1 MSLKHKKSEHFNP
14 LTLHKNVCNPKLKL
28 KIKVT
33 INIKTSRKHVN
44 TRCSDVNYVQNST
57 WKLLRLPSFYS
68 QPQVSYDNT
77 VDKAFTIIWHL
88 ALHKRQWHTKQK
100 EKKSRCLKEYQPCF
114 VSDFYFHKTL
124 QKFVFPSQFNSVYL
138 PTHIRCTPC
147 NGFNLLSHLHPRKMH
162 GTCVKAHPSK

>member
-1 MSLKHKKSEHFNP
+1 MSLEHKKSEHFNP

-33 INIKTSRKHVN
+33 INIKISRKHVN
-44 TRCSDVNYVQNST
+44 TRCSDVNYAQNST
-57 WKLLRLPSFYS
+57 WKLFRLPSFYS

-100 EKKSRCLKEYQPCF
+100 EKNPD
-114 VSDFYFHKTL
+114 VSKNTNHVLFQTFTFIKHYKNLSSHPNLTRFI
-124 QKFVFPSQFNSVYL
+124 YR
-138 PTHIRCTPC
+138 HIYAV
-147 NGFNLLSHLHPRKMH
+147 LLAMGSIY
-162 GTCVKAHPSK
+162 